1 MRTILATLVIT
12 FVIVPI
18 GGAVFV
24 YSGVYDI
31 GATAP
36 HLRITHWVIETA
48 RVRSIKAHAAGIA
61 APPGLDDPARIPMGS
76 EHFAAHCAVCHGAP
90 GVPKGDIARG
100 LYPQPPDLA
109 VTAKTYSDGELFWIL
124 KHGIKMTGMPAWADH
139 SDDELWATV
148 AFIHK
153 LHGMTEQDYA
163 RLVMQSMQGGGHRMP
178 GGDSAPED
186 ANPMKHGGMD
196 HGGAQSPA
204 AGPSKPEDGHGHQR

>member
-109 VTAKTYSDGELFWIL
+109 VTAKTYSDGELLWIL